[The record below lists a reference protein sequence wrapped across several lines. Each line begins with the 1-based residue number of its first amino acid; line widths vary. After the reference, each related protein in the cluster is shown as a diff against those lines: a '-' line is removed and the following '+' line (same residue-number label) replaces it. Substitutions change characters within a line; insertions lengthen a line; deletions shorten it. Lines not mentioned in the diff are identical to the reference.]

1 MKSAHALEYFL
12 PKPFPEGEAIAE
24 KRRRRR
30 SAPAGADRLRRF
42 LPGVF
47 PQLGKFLF
55 CVAVTG
61 VTTFPHAERED
72 YLRLLLPFSFG
83 ADGRQGLLGP
93 ERTDPDDDPTF
104 DDNALYEIRRIEHF
118 RRHHGVNRRALP
130 LLCELWREIDR
141 LKSELRF
148 LRGP

>member
-1 MKSAHALEYFL
+1 MSDFVFFQKRAIVIVRPADAGPPVYSLEAAASL
-12 PKPFPEGEAIAE
+12 
-24 KRRRRR
+24 
-30 SAPAGADRLRRF
+30 
-42 LPGVF
+42 
-47 PQLGKFLF
+47 
-55 CVAVTG
+55 TG
-61 VTTFPHAERED
+61 VHPEL
-72 YLRLLLPFSFG
+72 LRYYC
-83 ADGRQGLLGP
+83 RQGLLGP

>member
-1 MKSAHALEYFL
+1 MTPSWDPAFGPASLSSPWESCSSRHAAAAEHLAVDDVLVDRMRGRSSTWTRIRVNLQNVPESL
-12 PKPFPEGEAIAE
+12 RPPQEKP
-24 KRRRRR
+24 
-30 SAPAGADRLRRF
+30 
-42 LPGVF
+42 
-47 PQLGKFLF
+47 
-55 CVAVTG
+55 
-61 VTTFPHAERED
+61 
-72 YLRLLLPFSFG
+72 
-83 ADGRQGLLGP
+83 
-93 ERTDPDDDPTF
+93 DPDDDPTF